1 MLCLPA
7 FPSRHFCPRTLK
19 ALLPLLGMIF
29 LLTGCQTTSMTPI
42 RTSSTGKLQENQ
54 AVYIA
59 TPANGTYGSKVYQGS
74 GNAVVVA
81 FERAFSPHTTFTMQG
96 PVAMSLSDI
105 LADAKLKRCAYAV
118 QPKITHWEDRN
129 TEWSGI
135 RDKMSLF
142 VRVFRVADSR
152 EIFSA
157 EIQGKS
163 SYFTFGGDHPED
175 LLAEPVDEF
184 VQSLY

>member
-1 MLCLPA
+1 M
-7 FPSRHFCPRTLK
+7 T
-19 ALLPLLGMIF
+19 I
-29 LLTGCQTTSMTPI
+29 LLTGCQTSSMTPI
-42 RTSSTGKLQENQ
+42 RTSSTSKLQENTS
-54 AVYIA
+54 VYIA
-59 TPANGTYGSKVYQGS
+59 TPANGTYGNKVYQGS
-74 GNAVVVA
+74 GNAVVLA
-81 FERAFSPHTTFTMQG
+81 FERSFSPYTSFTVQG
-96 PVAMSLSDI
+96 PFAATLPDI
-105 LADAKLKRCAYAV
+105 LADAKLKRCTYAV

-157 EIQGKS
+157 EIKGKS